1 MKTPPFINLSVDPSI
16 MALGMLQ
23 ADELAAEELP
33 ALGSRRVAV
42 LAGDGVDDVQVK
54 AVKQVLEAHGA
65 QVQVLSNRSS
75 ALRGKSGQ
83 PLAVDHHWLE
93 MPSLMFDALYIPG
106 GSDSVAALQQDPDAL
121 TFLQQSYEHGKS
133 VAATGEGVDLLREV
147 GLVLPSSLA
156 DESLNKGIVTDQPD
170 RTLDAVAGDFIVA
183 IIKDRHWRRH
193 DEALGGAPLTL
204 ASSASSNQG
213 SVGFGPM

>member
-1 MKTPPFINLSVDPSI
+1 MKTPPFINIAVDPSI

-23 ADELAAEELP
+23 ADELAAEDLP

-42 LAGDGVDDVQVK
+42 LASDGVDDAQVK
-54 AVKQVLEAHGA
+54 AVRQVLEAHGA

-75 ALRGKSGQ
+75 ALRGKSGK
-83 PLAVDHHWLE
+83 PLSVDHHWLE

-106 GSDSVAALQQDPDAL
+106 GQDSVAALQQDPDAV

-147 GLVLPSSLA
+147 GLALPSVAGDALSI
-156 DESLNKGIVTDQPD
+156 GIVTDQPA
-170 RTLDAVAGDFIVA
+170 RSLDAVAGDFIAA

-193 DEALGGAPLTL
+193 DEAVGGAPLAL
-204 ASSASSNQG
+204 ASSSSVQG
-213 SVGFGPM
+213 SVGFGPI